1 MKSVAMFGRVV
12 MCRGYGGK
20 NEHTAAYLY
29 DHFVCCRRRSPLTQ
43 LSSHPLPHVF
53 SFSPS
58 SPSPPPPLPRYV
70 DFPDGWARINV
81 QFAVPLAALPRT
93 SVRAYEGRIPAVLVM
108 MRKYLVKHGGMDVV
122 GIFRLAPEKDECDRV
137 KKEINSGC
145 FEGCKDVNVMSNL
158 IKVWFREMRDAP

>member
-1 MKSVAMFGRVV
+1 M
-12 MCRGYGGK
+12 
-20 NEHTAAYLY
+20 L
-29 DHFVCCRRRSPLTQ
+29 SPSLPP
-43 LSSHPLPHVF
+43 HPPPL
-53 SFSPS
+53 S
-58 SPSPPPPLPRYV
+58 SPSTRLLLLPLFSFPAPPLPRYV

-158 IKVWFREMRDAP
+158 IKVWFREMRDYP

>member
-1 MKSVAMFGRVV
+1 M
-12 MCRGYGGK
+12 
-20 NEHTAAYLY
+20 
-29 DHFVCCRRRSPLTQ
+29 
-43 LSSHPLPHVF
+43 
-53 SFSPS
+53 
-58 SPSPPPPLPRYV
+58 
-70 DFPDGWARINV
+70 

-158 IKVWFREMRDAP
+158 IKVWFREMPPNNLLTPYNNPLTHITLLFPSGVVPRDAP